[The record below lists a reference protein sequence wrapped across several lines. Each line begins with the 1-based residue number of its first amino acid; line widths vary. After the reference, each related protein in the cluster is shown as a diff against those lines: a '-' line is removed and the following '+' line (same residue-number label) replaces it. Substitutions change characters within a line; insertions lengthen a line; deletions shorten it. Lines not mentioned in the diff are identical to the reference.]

1 MIENNPQITQ
11 ISQISTK
18 DPRTFE
24 IIGAALEVHKELGTG
39 FLEAVYQEALGI
51 EFNLRKIPFK
61 REIDLPV
68 SYKNKTLSTGYRA
81 DFICY
86 NDIIIEL
93 KAINQLSGKEESQ
106 IINYLKATNIET
118 GLLLNFGGKS
128 LEYKR
133 FILQNKKSA

>member
-106 IINYLKATNIET
+106 VINYLKATNIET